1 MATSYPRRNTSGG
14 IWKVT
19 DVAKNLLTKGTWPA
33 NPTPGGRGVFGGQYT
48 PSIAGAI
55 EYVNISSTGDVTDF
69 GDMSSARYYAG
80 SASSFTRGVIGGG
93 WVGGSSPYT
102 TVTMDYVTTA
112 STGNAADFGDLT
124 VTRQG
129 LPGSSI
135 SSSTRGVFMG
145 GYSYGPNEAK
155 DTIDYITIAST
166 GNAIDF
172 GNLLAA
178 QTYGAGAC
186 SPTRALVA
194 GGGSSDT
201 NVIQFVEIA
210 TTGNAVDFGDLLR
223 NDTLVGNS
231 SATRVV
237 FAGGVSPA
245 YVNTIQYATIAAKGN
260 TTDFG
265 DLTVARSRMGGAN
278 NSVRAVWA
286 GGMSPGVLNTI
297 DYITIA
303 TSGNATDFG
312 DVSTASAKAAGMS
325 DSHGGLEAYDP
336 RLIPVGSGRA
346 VYCGGTTGATNY
358 VTTIEYITIQSLGNT
373 VDFGDLAATR
383 GAHTSF
389 GSTTRTICGGGY
401 GPGYLDSIESFE
413 IQSFGNAADF
423 GDLLAANGW
432 LSTGESSQTR
442 GICAGGVTPST
453 SGINVIQYITIA
465 SAGNASDFGDL
476 TVARRYLA
484 GTQNSTR
491 ALHSGGGR
499 AIVNTIDYIT
509 IASTGDSTD
518 FGNMSETRENLAAL
532 SNTTRACIAGGNNP
546 SVSDV
551 IDYVTIASTGDAS
564 DFGNLTQARFYLSG
578 CSGHTRGIFGAGRV
592 SPAMVV
598 TMDYITIAST
608 GNATDFGDM
617 ATARALAHGSSDSHG
632 GLQS

>member
-1 MATSYPRRNTSGG
+1 MATSYPRRTTSGG

-346 VYCGGTTGATNY
+346 LIAGFYTPTVTGQIDFFNVGT
-358 VTTIEYITIQSLGNT
+358 L
-373 VDFGDLAATR
+373 
-383 GAHTSF
+383 
-389 GSTTRTICGGGY
+389 
-401 GPGYLDSIESFE
+401 
-413 IQSFGNAADF
+413 GNAADF
-423 GDLLAANGW
+423 GDLVLAKYNMH
-432 LSTGESSQTR
+432 SYSSSTR
-442 GICAGGVTPST
+442 GIFAGGHPSFSNT
-453 SGINVIQYITIA
+453 IQSIEMH
-465 SAGNASDFGDL
+465 SLGNTSDFGDL
-476 TVARRYLA
+476 TEGKNAAA
-484 GTQNSTR
+484 GCSSSTR
-491 ALHSGGGR
+491 GIASAGRSGPGGGGLTNVIDYITIATAGNATDFGDSTEAR
-499 AIVNTIDYIT
+499 ERVRGAGSSTRGIFMGGQNPSASNVMDYITIAATSNATDFGDLTAAGYGLACVSSSTRQVAGGAMSPASDVIEYVTISSTGDMTDFGNLTDSRGTAAGATNTVRGCFGGGYDPTRKNTIDYIT
-509 IASTGDSTD
+509 IAT
-518 FGNMSETRENLAAL
+518 
-532 SNTTRACIAGGNNP
+532 
-546 SVSDV
+546 
-551 IDYVTIASTGDAS
+551 TGDA
-564 DFGNLTQARFYLSG
+564 A
-578 CSGHTRGIFGAGRV
+578 
-592 SPAMVV
+592 
-598 TMDYITIAST
+598 
-608 GNATDFGDM
+608 DFGDL
-617 ATARALAHGSSDSHG
+617 TAVTSDVVAASDIHG
-632 GLQS
+632 GITS